1 MKTEGANSHA
11 HAEQCLGHSVE
22 EMSPGVRWE
31 EALTGHL
38 AGPKLSVKHFL
49 PGFRAPRYEP
59 ALSGSAAL

>member
-1 MKTEGANSHA
+1 MKIEGANSHA

-49 PGFRAPRYEP
+49 PVFRAPHYEP
-59 ALSGSAAL
+59 ALRGSAAL